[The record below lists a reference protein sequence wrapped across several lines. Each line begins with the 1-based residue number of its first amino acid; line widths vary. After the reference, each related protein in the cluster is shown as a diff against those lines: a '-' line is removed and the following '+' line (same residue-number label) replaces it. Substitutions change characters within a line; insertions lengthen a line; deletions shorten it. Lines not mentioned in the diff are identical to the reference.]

1 MRIPKRWAL
10 ILAGCAIAA
19 VVAERAFVLTEPGAG
34 VQLADK
40 TDPQRCAP
48 FGPPA
53 ASQPGAAPS
62 VAQPGGLD
70 PLGVSRAIQGMLE
83 DCP

>member
-19 VVAERAFVLTEPGAG
+19 VVSERASVLTEPRAS
-34 VQLADK
+34 VKLAEK
-40 TDPQRCAP
+40 SGPPPCAP

-53 ASQPGAAPS
+53 PSPPGAAPS

-70 PLGVSRAIQGMLE
+70 PMGVSHAIHSMLE